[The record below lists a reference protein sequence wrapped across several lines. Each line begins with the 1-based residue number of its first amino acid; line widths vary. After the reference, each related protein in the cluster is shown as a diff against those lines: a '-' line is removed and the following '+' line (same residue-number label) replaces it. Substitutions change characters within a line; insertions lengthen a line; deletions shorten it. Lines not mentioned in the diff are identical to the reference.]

1 MSYSLEELMNIAAAS
16 APDGIIVNA
25 IDNADMEEAVNSA
38 AQQNIPVICV
48 GTDIYGSKRSSYV
61 GISYYTLGQ
70 AYAQCILP
78 LQKDA
83 QQRVLVIKS
92 PEEHTTGQALILSGS
107 GRAGQTVPFPSP
119 IRRSGTARAFPPPR
133 RWRTSLRPGIC
144 LTS

>member
-1 MSYSLEELMNIAAAS
+1 MRQLPRKPLPTA

-92 PEEHTTGQALILSGS
+92 PEEHTTGQALILSGLQD
-107 GRAGQTVPFPSP
+107 GRGQQELFH
-119 IRRSGTARAFPPPR
+119 RRGGGGPLCGRGSA
-133 RWRTSLRPGIC
+133 
-144 LTS
+144 